1 MGSTTTLTAED
12 GHEFAAYEAAAD
24 GPVKGRL
31 VVVQEAF
38 GLNDHIRDVCDRL
51 ADEGYSVVAPAL
63 YDREARGIELGYS
76 EEEVQ
81 TARAIMA
88 RIPWDAA
95 MLDVRAT
102 YDLLAQKGSV
112 GITGFCWG
120 GSVTWLAACRL
131 NFACAVPYYGGRIID
146 FVAEEP
152 ACPTMCHFG
161 DLDPTIP
168 MDDVNEIIA
177 HHPGVTVHVYPNAGH
192 GFHCDRRAHYHEE
205 SARLAWT
212 RTMAFFERHLSE

>member
-31 VVVQEAF
+31 VVVPEAF

-63 YDREARGIELGYS
+63 YDREARGTELGYS

-120 GSVTWLAACRL
+120 GSVT
-131 NFACAVPYYGGRIID
+131 
-146 FVAEEP
+146 
-152 ACPTMCHFG
+152 
-161 DLDPTIP
+161 
-168 MDDVNEIIA
+168 
-177 HHPGVTVHVYPNAGH
+177 
-192 GFHCDRRAHYHEE
+192 
-205 SARLAWT
+205 
-212 RTMAFFERHLSE
+212 